1 MIVKGNNYEEMFHE
15 FQRYQASSQKSANQN
30 FADLESQTNDSRVE
44 EEGLNSEK
52 KLPQAESLSKVAPPP
67 IELTDGMLNA
77 TYQPKLSEKRELVI
91 NSSQSFNTASNNQSI
106 SQNVLSN
113 NHQEE
118 SSDNI
123 LQQSLHVRKMKLMS
137 KLLMNQSTPKQVE
150 GNEVDSL
157 MKSKIESN
165 KKKVLNLQI
174 EVNEPEYGDEG
185 KLVHK
190 EEFEDD
196 DEGLD
201 NFEDIFNAHLLDEEV
216 LDQQIYNGSMS
227 SDSDKSAEANQ
238 YPMQGE
244 EEL

>member
-15 FQRYQASSQKSANQN
+15 FQRHQASSQKSANQN

-67 IELTDGMLNA
+67 IELTDGMLKA

-174 EVNEPEYGDEG
+174 EVNEPEYDDEG

-201 NFEDIFNAHLLDEEV
+201 NFEGIFNAHLLDEEV